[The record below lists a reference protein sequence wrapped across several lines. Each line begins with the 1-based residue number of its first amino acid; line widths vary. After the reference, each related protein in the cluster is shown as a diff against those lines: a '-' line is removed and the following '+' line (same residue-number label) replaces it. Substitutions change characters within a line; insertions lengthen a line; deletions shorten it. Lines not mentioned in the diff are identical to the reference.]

1 MKKFLALLVLGF
13 LWSNTSFANRLGIEA
28 KKLDINF
35 DCEIAVSV
43 DIAKKKWEN
52 CVMKKKDTS
61 NLTFFAWAFGLLS
74 GAMVHPLI
82 NNSSDELDFLFMI
95 GSGISAALCLAC
107 LIRRRK
113 LKKLL

>member
-43 DIAKKKWEN
+43 DIAKKK
-52 CVMKKKDTS
+52 
-61 NLTFFAWAFGLLS
+61 
-74 GAMVHPLI
+74 
-82 NNSSDELDFLFMI
+82 
-95 GSGISAALCLAC
+95 
-107 LIRRRK
+107 
-113 LKKLL
+113 